1 MLIHGLQKRS
11 YRPPDKKRFYKF
23 GILVRYP
30 FHDTQK
36 MPEEPLISIRNL
48 QTHYGSRQILKNIN
62 LDIYRG
68 ETMVILGRSGCGKST
83 LLRHIVGLAKPSSGE
98 ILIKGNDIAKMSED
112 EMTPVL
118 RKIGMLFQGAAL
130 FNSMTVGDNVAM
142 PLREHTKLEPST
154 VKIMMRMKLE
164 QVGLGGFEDFMPA
177 QLSGGMK
184 KRAGLARA
192 MAMDPEILFCDE
204 PSAGLDPVVAVGI
217 DQLINKLNQALK
229 MTIVV
234 VTHEL
239 PSVIEIA
246 DRIAMLHNG
255 AVEAI
260 GSWDEL
266 RANPNPIVQQFLNR
280 EADEEK
286 IDREKYLKSLVEG

>member
-1 MLIHGLQKRS
+1 
-11 YRPPDKKRFYKF
+11 
-23 GILVRYP
+23 
-30 FHDTQK
+30 
-36 MPEEPLISIRNL
+36 MPEEPLIAIRNL
-48 QTHYGSRQILKNIN
+48 QTHYGSRQILKDIN

-83 LLRHIVGLAKPSSGE
+83 LLRHIIGLAKPTSGQ
-98 ILIKGNDIAKMSED
+98 IIIKGHDIAQLSED

-118 RKIGMLFQGAAL
+118 RKVGMLFQGAAL
-130 FNSMTVGDNVAM
+130 FNSMSVGENVAL
-142 PLREHTKLEPST
+142 PLREHTQLEPST
-154 VKIMMRMKLE
+154 IKIMTRMKLE

-192 MAMDPEILFCDE
+192 IAMDPEILFCDE
-204 PSAGLDPVVAVGI
+204 PSAGLDPVVAMGI
-217 DQLINKLNQALK
+217 DKLILKLNQAFK

-239 PSVIEIA
+239 ASVFEIA

-260 GSWDEL
+260 GTPEEL

-280 EADEEK
+280 EADAEEL
-286 IDREKYLKSLVEG
+286 DREKYLRSLVEG

>member
-1 MLIHGLQKRS
+1 MSDNPI
-11 YRPPDKKRFYKF
+11 
-23 GILVRYP
+23 
-30 FHDTQK
+30 
-36 MPEEPLISIRNL
+36 ISIRNL
-48 QTHYGSRQILKNIN
+48 QTHYGSRQILKDIN

-83 LLRHIVGLAKPSSGE
+83 LLRHIVGLAKPTSGQ
-98 ILIKGNDIAKMSED
+98 IIIKGHDIVQLSED
-112 EMTPVL
+112 EMAPVL

-130 FNSMTVGDNVAM
+130 FNSMSVGENVAL
-142 PLREHTKLEPST
+142 PLREHTKLEPT
-154 VKIMMRMKLE
+154 TIKIMTRMKLE

-192 MAMDPEILFCDE
+192 IAMDPEILFCDE
-204 PSAGLDPVVAVGI
+204 PSAGLDPVVAMGI
-217 DQLINKLNQALK
+217 DKLIQKLNQAFK

-239 PSVIEIA
+239 ASVFEIA

-260 GSWDEL
+260 GTPEEL

-280 EADEEK
+280 EADADEL
-286 IDREKYLKSLVEG
+286 DREKYLRSLVEG

>member
-1 MLIHGLQKRS
+1 MNE
-11 YRPPDKKRFYKF
+11 D
-23 GILVRYP
+23 
-30 FHDTQK
+30 
-36 MPEEPLISIRNL
+36 PLISIRNL
-48 QTHYGSRQILKNIN
+48 QTHYGSRQILKDIN

-83 LLRHIVGLAKPSSGE
+83 LLRHIIGLAKPTAGQ
-98 ILIKGNDIAKMSED
+98 IIIKGHDIAQLSED

-118 RKIGMLFQGAAL
+118 CKVGMLFQGAAL
-130 FNSMTVGDNVAM
+130 FNSMSVGENVAL
-142 PLREHTKLEPST
+142 PLREHTQLEPST
-154 VKIMMRMKLE
+154 IKIMTRMKLD

-192 MAMDPEILFCDE
+192 IAMDPEILFCDE
-204 PSAGLDPVVAVGI
+204 PSAGLDPVVAMGI
-217 DQLINKLNQALK
+217 DRLILKLNQAFK

-239 PSVIEIA
+239 ASVFEIA

-260 GSWDEL
+260 GTPEEL

-280 EADEEK
+280 EADAEEL
-286 IDREKYLKSLVEG
+286 DREKYLRSLVDV